1 MPPVGADDLSELAF
15 AGAGGDTQA
24 LERLVAAV
32 QDDVYRLALRMLWHP
47 EDAQDAT
54 QEALVRIVTR
64 VGSFRGEA
72 SFRTWAYRVAANHL
86 LNRRKG
92 RVERENLTFRRFAE
106 DLGEG
111 LAEEPASGPDAEL
124 LAQEVKLGCTL
135 GMLLCLDREQRLAYV
150 LGDVLGLSG
159 DDAAYVCG
167 IAPAA
172 FRQRAS
178 RARARL
184 RAFVAEHCGLVR
196 AGAACRCDRRVETAV
211 RLGRVDPDRLLFA
224 RRQDATAVVE
234 EMECLHDLGSLMRD
248 HPDYRAPRAAADRAR
263 ELIASGRFRLLS
275 DD

>member
-1 MPPVGADDLSELAF
+1 MPAVGVDGLSELAV
-15 AGAGGDTQA
+15 AAAQGDTEA
-24 LERLVAAV
+24 LESLVAAV
-32 QDDVYRLALRMLWHP
+32 ADDVYRLALRMLWHP
-47 EDAQDAT
+47 QDAEDAT

-86 LNRRKG
+86 LNRKSRM
-92 RVERENLTFRRFAE
+92 ERETLTFRRFAE
-106 DLGEG
+106 DLHEG
-111 LAEEPASGPDAEL
+111 LADHGAEGPDARL
-124 LAQEVKLGCTL
+124 LAEEVKLGCTL

-167 IAPAA
+167 ITPAA

-178 RARARL
+178 RARAAL
-184 RAFVAEHCGLVR
+184 RAFVAEHCGLVN
-196 AGAACRCDRRVETAV
+196 AGSPCRCDRRVETAV

-224 RRQDATAVVE
+224 GAVA
-234 EMECLHDLGSLMRD
+234 EMERLHDLGSLMRD

-263 ELIASGRFRLLS
+263 DLIASGRFRLLS
-275 DD
+275 QD